1 MGIVVA
7 LSMDGLVKQPHITST
22 TTWASETETH
32 RCISLSHEGLRGYM
46 SSMQQSLGD
55 VTRGN
60 NFKLAVSGAQQLT
73 INPSS
78 DLGARH

>member
-1 MGIVVA
+1 
-7 LSMDGLVKQPHITST
+7 
-22 TTWASETETH
+22 
-32 RCISLSHEGLRGYM
+32 M

-55 VTRGN
+55 VTRDN

-78 DLGARH
+78 DLSARH